1 MLKKAL
7 FYKRANN
14 PWGGKKLSGVRSGHM
29 TKVIDYNQ
37 LKDKLKLMKCSY
49 NDVFM
54 AITSNVMAEPR
65 SVSVALNGDVL
76 IACNDSGIIRA
87 VTKLHRLR
95 GRLVPCPSTSCSSV
109 VPAT

>member
-54 AITSNVMAEPR
+54 AITSNVMAEYFEKR
-65 SVSVALNGDVL
+65 GFLKKDVL
-76 IACNDSGIIRA
+76 QIFIPFSLRQQGDYGLYNA
-87 VTKLHRLR
+87 VSS
-95 GRLVPCPSTSCSSV
+95 LVF
-109 VPAT
+109 